1 MAKKINLTEQ
11 EGKDAL
17 QAIIDQRIEK
27 LLEAESLGYP
37 QDIKMNA
44 NDGVG
49 TSGKTGKAG
58 SDDAT
63 NVKMNANDK
72 NLGNVDSAA
81 VEVKASGTMGKS
93 DVHAG
98 QPKPTLK
105 TKESGPDKQAS
116 QPFTEKANV
125 DMEAMDKEGDDTTA
139 VSVSAGGETSS
150 KQETNVGM
158 KKSEFKEKA
167 ENEKEKEKRIADAI
181 EMKEG
186 MQFKNKK
193 ALLDFINEQAKKV
206 SELL

>member
-11 EGKDAL
+11 GGMDAL

-27 LLEAESLGYP
+27 LLESESLGYP
-37 QDIKMNA
+37 QDVRMNA

-49 TSGKTGKAG
+49 TSGKNGKT
-58 SDDAT
+58 STEDAT
-63 NVKMNANDK
+63 NVKMNSNDK

-98 QPKPTLK
+98 QPKPSLK
-105 TKESGPDKQAS
+105 TKETSPSKKAS

-139 VSVSAGGETSS
+139 VSVSAGGDSHS

-186 MQFKNKK
+186 MQFRNKK
-193 ALLDFINEQAKKV
+193 ALMDFINEQALKI